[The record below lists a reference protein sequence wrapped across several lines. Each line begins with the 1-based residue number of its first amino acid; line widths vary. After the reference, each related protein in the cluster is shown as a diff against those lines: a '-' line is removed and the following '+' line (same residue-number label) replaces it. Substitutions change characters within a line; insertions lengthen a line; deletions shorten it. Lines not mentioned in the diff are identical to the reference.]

1 MMRDDAIQAIAMV
14 TTGSPPPP
22 PTLTHTHHLSLLQ
35 DALTKSEHPGWCV
48 AMQTSPSARLNI
60 SMQEVRSPPPPWS
73 RLKGGREGGSGAA

>member
-14 TTGSPPPP
+14 TTGHPPLHTPGPSSPSLPPSF
-22 PTLTHTHHLSLLQ
+22 LR

-60 SMQEVRSPPPPWS
+60 SMQEV
-73 RLKGGREGGSGAA
+73 